1 MKKIL
6 SILLILMFISADVK
20 AEEFKVTK
28 PKMLFSQAAIV
39 MDTQTGSI
47 LYSKNKHKKM
57 NPASITKVATA
68 IYALEHGNMED
79 TVTISKNAAN
89 TEGSSVYLLPGEKM
103 SLRQLLQGMMVNSGN
118 DAAVAIAEHLDGSVE
133 SFSEN
138 INRFLKVKIGVNN
151 THFTNPHGLYDKNHY
166 TTAYD
171 MGKITNYAM
180 KNEEF
185 KKLFSIEELPW
196 SGEGWET
203 TLINHH
209 RMLIDEIPY
218 PEVTGGKN
226 GFVDEAKHTL
236 ITTAENNQLSVTV
249 VTMSAQSKKAIYRD
263 TKSLLDYGLKGF
275 TRSIIPEDTQFTY
288 GKDIYKLTD
297 NLLYTH
303 PTKGKV
309 TEKLSPEGKLTLL
322 NSLNEEI
329 YSIKLASAKPNR
341 NREDSTV
348 STTNGHVVPENFN
361 KDIIFYPIFLYF
373 ILLVIAGIAMFRHR
387 EQNI

>member
-6 SILLILMFISADVK
+6 SILLILMFISTNVK
-20 AEEFKVTK
+20 AEEFKVNK
-28 PKMLFSQAAIV
+28 PEMLFSQAAIV
-39 MDTQTGSI
+39 MDTETGSI
-47 LYSKNKHKKM
+47 LYSKNKDKKM

-68 IYALEHGNMED
+68 IYALEHGNLED
-79 TVTISKNAAN
+79 IVTISQNAAN

-118 DAAVAIAEHLDGSVE
+118 DAAVAIAEHLDGSVGN
-133 SFSEN
+133 FSKNINQFLNEN
-138 INRFLKVKIGVNN
+138 IGVDN
-151 THFTNPHGLYDKNHY
+151 THFTNPHGLYDQHHY
-166 TTAYD
+166 TTAFD

-196 SGEGWET
+196 SGKGWET

-209 RMLIDEIPY
+209 RMLIGEILY

-236 ITTAENNQLSVTV
+236 ITTAKNNHLSITIV
-249 VTMSAQSKKAIYRD
+249 VMKAQSKKAIYRD

-275 TRSIIPEDTQFTY
+275 TRSMMSKDTQFTF
-288 GKDIYKLTD
+288 GDNIYKLTD
-297 NLLYTH
+297 NLVYTH
-303 PTKGKV
+303 PKDGDV
-309 TEKLSPEGKLTLL
+309 TEKLTPEGNLTLL
-322 NSLNEEI
+322 NSANEEI
-329 YSIKLASAKPNR
+329 YSVDLESQRTNK
-341 NREDSTV
+341 NREPSTV
-348 STTNGHVVPENFN
+348 SATTGHVIPGNLN
-361 KDIIFYPIFLYF
+361 KVIILYPIFLYL
-373 ILLVIAGIAMFRHR
+373 ILLVIAGISMFRQR